1 MFTNLKIESSNLFAA
16 IVLIIGTLTAHSQVL
31 TGPTGDQSAKSTT
44 TKPDGTTIVNNEPS
58 RSKQPFLGTD
68 LPVFNP
74 GTEIFSWDGQNW
86 NINNN
91 RLMRARFEKY
101 LNAPADATEDDNEY
115 RAIMKAILDEL
126 SPHKK
131 GTNHLQSAVALLPR
145 ASNYRIDS
153 NLCDSLS
160 QAILGVYYG
169 QKNAVALARSNKA
182 LEKEK
187 KLLHWNVEV
196 ATSEKLIDEAK
207 RRGAAG
213 NRRGAAGN
221 QSENKQQDTG
231 KNVSNAG
238 RVAGYLQRLAE
249 IETLRLANKA
259 KIGISEVQAK
269 VEYQALILQFA
280 IQRRWEHVLIA
291 SRIYR
296 RLFKDGDGVI
306 DIKKDSD
313 ADKMLAKGLGLSPTV
328 TSLDMFASEVI
339 RDVDEGVTA
348 FEFLAEKNELETASK
363 RLAESFFVGE
373 YLPKIRTLD
382 REQKQKVQYFVRD
395 ADSLLSAMEV
405 RDYETASKLIERMK
419 TKAVDFNYS
428 KAKAGVEFY
437 TNLSNSSLSQAK
449 IAAQQNEM
457 EEYKRQMKI
466 AIEAW
471 PLNPKIKEQNDLFA
485 SIADI
490 QVTTLNELDTLLAQ
504 GNNREIMKNRG
515 RFIAA
520 AHNDPKRSEQLDKVL
535 NSVLSLE
542 QEIAKI
548 KGLRENKN
556 PWGAWEIAR
565 QAQSSYSN
573 DNDLLKLSVQ
583 LNEEVSSFVH
593 VLKKAEKLEQQK
605 HTGMS
610 LTWYLKAKDIYTQ
623 STYANDGIKRI
634 LDHILPSSSQSSISR
649 SEKENATAQPLTF
662 D

>member
-1 MFTNLKIESSNLFAA
+1 MFSNPKTKLANLVTA
-16 IVLIIGTLTAHSQVL
+16 IITYGVTLTANSQVL
-31 TGPTGDQSAKSTT
+31 TGPAGNQTTKSTT
-44 TKPDGTTIVNNEPS
+44 TRPDGTTIVNNEPE

-101 LNAPADATEDDNEY
+101 LNAPADSTEDDNEY
-115 RAIMKAILDEL
+115 RSIIKTILDEL

-131 GTNHLQSAVALLPR
+131 GTGHLQRAVAMLPR

-182 LEKEK
+182 LEQEK
-187 KLLHWNVEV
+187 KLLNWNFEV

-207 RRGAAG
+207 KRGAAG
-213 NRRGAAGN
+213 KG
-221 QSENKQQDTG
+221 SENKQQDTV
-231 KNVSNAG
+231 KNVSTAG
-238 RVAGYLQRLAE
+238 RVAGYVQRLAE

-280 IQRRWEHVLIA
+280 VQRRWEHVIIA

-296 RLFKDGDGVI
+296 RLFRDGDGLI

-328 TSLDMFASEVI
+328 TSLDMFANEVI
-339 RDVDEGVTA
+339 RDVDEGVMA
-348 FEFLAEKNELETASK
+348 FDFLAEKNELETASK

-382 REQKQKVQYFVRD
+382 REKKQKVQYFVRD

-405 RDYETASKLIERMK
+405 RDYDTASELIERMK

-457 EEYKRQMKI
+457 EEYKRQIKI
-466 AIEAW
+466 AIESW

-520 AHNDPKRSEQLDKVL
+520 AHNDPKRSEQLEKVL

-565 QAQSSYSN
+565 LAQESYSD
-573 DNDLLKLSVQ
+573 DNDLLKLSVK

-605 HTGMS
+605 HSGMS

-623 STYANDGIKRI
+623 STYANDGIKRL
-634 LDHILPSSSQSSISR
+634 LDHLLPSSTQETILSS
-649 SEKENATAQPLTF
+649 EDKNETAQPLNF